1 MSVYLSF
8 KYQSNSVL
16 NVKAWFSSHSHENGV
31 SPPSRRGPRRAAE
44 PQLAK
49 PACFPQNQ
57 GRKGGAWA
65 SDADV
70 WSPLR
75 GHSRWHQRKTR
86 PREDKVAGRRVA
98 PADPDGRGPS
108 YGVNSADSHELPGPY
123 AREHALYFFGQDLQ
137 QREFYNNILL
147 AVACMLLYG

>member
-1 MSVYLSF
+1 MSRPD
-8 KYQSNSVL
+8 
-16 NVKAWFSSHSHENGV
+16 
-31 SPPSRRGPRRAAE
+31 SPPIHMKMVSALPPAE
-44 PQLAK
+44 V
-49 PACFPQNQ
+49 PAGLPSPSSQSQPVFPQNQ